1 MAGILSGIVQ
11 GLQTSLAQLTKSSKL
26 LIETLQNLRED
37 LILHSDDEEIDNI
50 AGGNNITGTNT
61 LDTESAV
68 DEVLG
73 TNSTNNRE
81 KTIPV
86 KNPDPGLQASLIDS
100 GTQAFTSS
108 KETSPATAVKIA

>member
-1 MAGILSGIVQ
+1 MARILSGIVP

-26 LIETLQNLRED
+26 LTETLQNLREN
-37 LILHSDDEEIDNI
+37 LILHSDDEEIN
-50 AGGNNITGTNT
+50 NSYNITGTNI
-61 LDTESAV
+61 LDIESAV
-68 DEVLG
+68 EEVLG